1 MPHCQILI
9 NYLSS
14 AYDFI
19 AKRSGI
25 IMIYSVGIDLTDIER
40 IRKDL
45 DRWGEKFV
53 QRLLGDEERI
63 LYRQKQDKVRFVAG
77 RFAAKEAVMKA
88 LGAFF
93 DSGVYPR
100 NIQILNDLYGKPY
113 VHLDDDIREKILDK
127 EIKVSITHE
136 RTMAAAVA
144 ITTGD

>member
-1 MPHCQILI
+1 MV
-9 NYLSS
+9 
-14 AYDFI
+14 
-19 AKRSGI
+19 
-25 IMIYSVGIDLTDIER
+25 YSVGIDLTDIER

-53 QRLLGDEERI
+53 RRLLGEEERN
-63 LYRQKQDKVRFVAG
+63 LYREKYDKVKFVAG

-88 LGAFF
+88 LGAFIL
-93 DSGVYPR
+93 SGVYPR

-113 VHLDDDIREKILDK
+113 VHLDDNIREKIIDK

-144 ITTGD
+144 IMTGD